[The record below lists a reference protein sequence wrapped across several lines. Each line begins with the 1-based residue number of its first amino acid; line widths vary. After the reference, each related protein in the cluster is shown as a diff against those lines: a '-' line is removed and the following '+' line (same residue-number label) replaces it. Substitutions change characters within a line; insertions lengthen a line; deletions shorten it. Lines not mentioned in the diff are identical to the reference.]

1 MVFLFIFGLNF
12 KYEYMQEELN
22 KYSESKAANI
32 ILITMVNN
40 QIRKKELSEYLG
52 ISYPNMLYKLK
63 NPSKISTGEFFKILN
78 FINLDINDLLI

>member
-1 MVFLFIFGLNF
+1 
-12 KYEYMQEELN
+12 MQEELN

-63 NPSKISTGEFFKILN
+63 NPSKISTGEFFKILS